1 MARAIQAERSPEDS
15 PSAAVVGS
23 PGSLLTS
30 REHAGRGAG
39 LGPGAGAGRA
49 GSVGGNGAAEHVG
62 PHAANVTDEGWLPE

>member
-39 LGPGAGAGRA
+39 VGAGAGRA
-49 GSVGGNGAAEHVG
+49 GGNGAAEHAG
-62 PHAANVTDEGWLPE
+62 PHAADVTDEGWLPK